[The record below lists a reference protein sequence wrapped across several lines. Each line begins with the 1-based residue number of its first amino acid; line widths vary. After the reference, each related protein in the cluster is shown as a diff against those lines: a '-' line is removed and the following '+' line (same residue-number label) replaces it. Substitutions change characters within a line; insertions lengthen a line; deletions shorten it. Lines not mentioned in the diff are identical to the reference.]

1 MPALKGTRTEQN
13 LLKAFA
19 GESQARSRYT
29 YYAEQ
34 AADEGLHR
42 IAEIFLETAENE
54 LEHARV
60 FFGFLEGGMVEITAG
75 YPAGPVGETTANLA
89 AAAAGE
95 REEWHDLYPEFARVA
110 EEEGFREVARA
121 FKMVA
126 KVEQEHEA
134 RYVALRGVLERD
146 QIFAKEAP
154 VRWKCRLC
162 GHIHT
167 STEAPQECP
176 VCKAGREE
184 YEVAAENW

>member
-1 MPALKGTRTEQN
+1 MSAIKGTRTERN

-34 AADEGLHR
+34 AADEDLHR

-60 FFGFLEGGMVEITAG
+60 FFGFLEGGMVEISAA
-75 YPAGPVGETTANLA
+75 YPTGPIGETAENLA

-95 REEWHDLYPEFARVA
+95 HEEWHDLYPEFARVA

-121 FKMVA
+121 FRMVA

-134 RYVALRGVLERD
+134 RYRVLGEVVARGQV
-146 QIFAKEAP
+146 FAKDAP

-162 GHIHT
+162 GHVHA
-167 STEAPQECP
+167 STQAPQECP

>member
-1 MPALKGTRTEQN
+1 MSSIKGTRTEQN

-34 AADEGLHR
+34 AAEEGLNR

-60 FFGFLEGGMVEITAG
+60 FFSFLEGGMVEINAA
-75 YPAGPVGETTANLA
+75 YPAGPIGDTTKNLI

-95 REEWHDLYPEFARVA
+95 HEEWHDLYPEFARIA
-110 EEEGFREVARA
+110 DEEGFREVAKA

-126 KVEQEHEA
+126 KVEKEHEA
-134 RYVALRGVLERD
+134 RYLALRDVV
-146 QIFAKEAP
+146 EAGKVFEKDAV
-154 VRWKCRLC
+154 VRWKCRVC
-162 GHIHT
+162 GHIHE
-167 STEAPQECP
+167 STKAPNECP
-176 VCKAGREE
+176 VCKVGREE
-184 YEVAAENW
+184 YEIAAENW